1 MTLVAE
7 RQPRQ
12 PRRPQEAP
20 ALPPVRG
27 HLPQIDVVRVLAF
40 GAVIGVH
47 ALSTTVLPTDPVG
60 GGVLMLLHF
69 TREAFF
75 LITGVVLVHTYGSRA
90 HFDVP
95 AFWRRRFLLV
105 GVPYLAWSL
114 VYYLVN
120 VPFAPSHGQWWRTFG
135 FDLLTGRASY
145 QLYFLLVSLQ
155 AYLLLPLIFRLL
167 RKTAGHHL
175 LLLAVSA
182 ALQLVTFRLIQG
194 TRGATG
200 WALTVLNHT
209 DAMFPT
215 YQFFLLAGAVF
226 AWHLP
231 RMQALLHRHL
241 RWVPWI
247 VLGGVAIA
255 ELAFALQVGPYGA
268 VSARGQLQ
276 MAMVPWGLASFVG
289 LYALGVI
296 WASQRRTGR
305 WATALDVGQR
315 ISFGVYLVH
324 PLVLDLLFAH
334 GFAAGPGQ
342 IMPSWL
348 ATIVAVAI
356 ALTGAVIVV
365 LLVQQTPLSSML
377 TGREYA
383 GRWRWRPV
391 IAAVVVTAGLATW
404 AGVVQQAPQA
414 PPPITTD

>member
-7 RQPRQ
+7 RTPRQ
-12 PRRPQEAP
+12 PSAP
-20 ALPPVRG
+20 GTLPPVRG

-47 ALSTTVLPTDPVG
+47 ALSTTVLPSNPVG

-75 LITGVVLVHTYGSRA
+75 LITGVVLVHTYGSRE

-105 GVPYLAWSL
+105 GVPYLSWSL

-120 VPFAPSHGQWWRTFG
+120 VPFEPSHGLWWRTFG

-155 AYLLLPLIFRLL
+155 AYLLLPLILRLL
-167 RKTAGHHL
+167 RRTAGHHVL
-175 LLLAVSA
+175 LLVVSGVV
-182 ALQLVTFRLIQG
+182 QLVVFHLIQS
-194 TRGATG
+194 TRDASG
-200 WALTVLNHT
+200 WALTILNHS

-215 YQFFLLAGAVF
+215 YQFFLLAGAVA

-231 RMQALLHRHL
+231 RTQSLLQARL

-247 VLGGVAIA
+247 VLGGIAVA
-255 ELAFALQVGPYGA
+255 ELAYALQIGPYGA
-268 VSARGQLQ
+268 EGARGQLQ
-276 MAMVPWGLASFVG
+276 MAMVPWGLASFAG

-296 WASQRRTGR
+296 WASKRRTGR

-342 IMPSWL
+342 IMPGWL

-356 ALTGAVIVV
+356 ALAGAVVVV
-365 LLVQQTPLSSML
+365 LVVQRTPLSSAL
-377 TGREYA
+377 TGREHT
-383 GRWRWRPV
+383 GGWRWRPV
-391 IAAVVVTAGLATW
+391 LAAVVLTAGLAVA
-404 AGVVQQAPQA
+404 AGVVQQSPGVA
-414 PPPITTD
+414 PPITTT